1 MSLPKKTPV
10 QWRLRFDFHGFDGGA
25 RPRFVL
31 PGGDEAKSWDY
42 LSQLI
47 ESAIETGFPP
57 GRVATRT
64 VIKPL
69 IKGING

>member
-1 MSLPKKTPV
+1 MQFYKIHINPHELPTNARPRVRVSMAK
-10 QWRLRFDFHGFDGGA
+10 

-47 ESAIETGFPP
+47 ESAGDLPDFREGSYNN
-57 GRVATRT
+57 RQ
-64 VIKPL
+64 
-69 IKGING
+69 